1 MLNTDYNNELWY
13 LQLPHEKIV
22 ELIWILEGYEGLAV
36 PRVLDKARG
45 IVELLTA
52 PDLHEVLKMV
62 LEDLDKTFGVK
73 RVPRPDG
80 VKSIADEEYL
90 S

>member
-1 MLNTDYNNELWY
+1 MLNSNFGDELWY
-13 LQLPHEKIV
+13 LQLPHKKIV
-22 ELIWILEGYEGLAV
+22 ELIWILEGYEGLCV

-52 PDLHEVLKMV
+52 PDLHEVLSMV
-62 LEDLDKTFGVK
+62 ISDLDEIFPVK